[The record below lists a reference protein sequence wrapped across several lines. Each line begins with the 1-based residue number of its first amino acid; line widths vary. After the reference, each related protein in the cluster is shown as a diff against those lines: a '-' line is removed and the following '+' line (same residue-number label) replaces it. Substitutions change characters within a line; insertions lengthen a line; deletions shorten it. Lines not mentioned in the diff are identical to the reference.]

1 VKFIFRVALLF
12 WAFCLSSFAAD
23 EVTEAHLINDASI
36 SSAGVQD
43 VASLRSTERRIRDSA
58 VKVLAGGG
66 HGSGT
71 YIKYRG
77 FHLILTAAHVTEG
90 ALGDPY
96 EIVGRGDS
104 RTVGRLVYQDRDIDV
119 AAILVEPIEGQSPM
133 RYRPLDISASIGT
146 TTLYSGYPSDLNLM
160 SIRGTVAGYE
170 HTVPN
175 GPVVM
180 LHTYGWFGCSGSGVY
195 DDRGR
200 FVGILWGVS
209 VERAFVPQVIEDIIW
224 VTPAHMIDEVEI
236 LRGISNL
243 ADISDRRTRR
253 NIRRIIRTAL

>member
-1 VKFIFRVALLF
+1 MMFVFRVSLLF
-12 WAFCLSSFAAD
+12 WAFCLSAFASGD
-23 EVTEAHLINDASI
+23 NESTNLISGSSI
-36 SSAGVQD
+36 SSMGVQD
-43 VASLRSTERRIRDSA
+43 VASIRGSERRVRDAA
-58 VKVLAGGG
+58 VKVISGGG

-71 YIKYRG
+71 YVRYRG

-90 ALGDPY
+90 DIGDPY
-96 EIVGRGDS
+96 EIQSDS
-104 RTVGRLVYQDRDIDV
+104 SGSSIGRLVYQDRDLDV

-133 RYRPLDISASIGT
+133 RYRPLDISAEVGT

-170 HTVPN
+170 WTAPN
-175 GPVVM
+175 GPVIM

-200 FVGILWGVS
+200 LVGILWGVS
-209 VERAFVPQVIEDIIW
+209 VERAYVPQVIEDIIW
-224 VTPAHMIDEVEI
+224 VTPAHMIDEGEI
-236 LRGISNL
+236 LKGISNL

-253 NIRRIIRTAL
+253 SIRRIMRLRI

>member
-1 VKFIFRVALLF
+1 M
-12 WAFCLSSFAAD
+12 D
-23 EVTEAHLINDASI
+23 NDSSI
-36 SSAGVQD
+36 SSLGVQD
-43 VASLRSTERRIRDSA
+43 VASIRGVERRIRGAA
-58 VKVLAGGG
+58 VKVISGGG

-90 ALGDPY
+90 ELGDAY
-96 EIVGRGDS
+96 EIQS
-104 RTVGRLVYQDRDIDV
+104 NENSSTVGRLVYQDRDIDV
-119 AAILVEPIEGQSPM
+119 AAILVEPIEDQDPM
-133 RYRPLDISASIGT
+133 RYRPLDIRADVGT

-170 HTVPN
+170 WTAPN

-209 VERAFVPQVIEDIIW
+209 VERAYVPQVIEDIIW
-224 VTPAHMIDEVEI
+224 VTPANMIDESEI
-236 LRGISNL
+236 MKGISNL
-243 ADISDRRTRR
+243 ADTSDRRTRR
-253 NIRRIIRTAL
+253 SIRRIIRTGL

>member
-1 VKFIFRVALLF
+1 MKFVFRVTLLF
-12 WAFCLSSFAAD
+12 WAFCLSSFAD
-23 EVTEAHLINDASI
+23 EGTESTELINSSSI
-36 SSAGVQD
+36 SSMGVQD
-43 VASLRSTERRIRDSA
+43 VASIRGSERRVRGAA
-58 VKVLAGGG
+58 VKVISGGG

-71 YIKYRG
+71 YVRYRG
-77 FHLILTAAHVTEG
+77 FHLILTAAHVTQG
-90 ALGDPY
+90 SIGDSY
-96 EIVGRGDS
+96 EIQSGSDLS
-104 RTVGRLVYQDRDIDV
+104 AVGRLVYQDDDIDV
-119 AAILVEPIEGQSPM
+119 AAILVEPIEGQDPM
-133 RYRPLDISASIGT
+133 RYKPLEISADVGT

-170 HTVPN
+170 WTVPN

-200 FVGILWGVS
+200 LVGILWGVS

-224 VTPAHMIDEVEI
+224 VTPAHMIDEGEI
-236 LRGISNL
+236 LKGISNL

-253 NIRRIIRTAL
+253 SIRRIMRLRI